1 MTVQRTESVRTQDG
15 EFDLRIWSPD
25 AGGPAVLVI
34 QEIFGVGEYIEAVA
48 GDLVE
53 LGYVAAAPDMFWR
66 LRPGWR
72 AGHDDEG
79 LAASVDLAARFDFA
93 TGVTDVAAAYRHL
106 AALPEVTGDVAVVGF
121 CFGGTV
127 AFASAAEISPAAV
140 LSFYGSGVPGRL
152 DLLDR
157 ITAPLQLHFGGQDPY
172 IPAAKVADV
181 AAAVEGRANVEL
193 HIQPDGGHAF
203 HNRVAPQFH
212 QPEPAAR
219 AWALA
224 VRFLRE
230 HLG

>member
-1 MTVQRTESVRTQDG
+1 MRTQDG
-15 EFDLRIWSPD
+15 EFDLKIWSP
-25 AGGPAVLVI
+25 AGGGPAVLVI
-34 QEIFGVGEYIEAVA
+34 QEIFGVGDYIEAVA
-48 GDLVE
+48 ADLVG

-79 LAASVDLAARFDFA
+79 LAESMDLAGRYDPA
-93 TGVTDVAAAYRHL
+93 TGITDVAAAFDHL
-106 AALPEVTGDVAVVGF
+106 SRLPEVTGGVAVLGF

-127 AFASAAEISPAAV
+127 AFASAAEITPAAV
-140 LSFYGSGVPGRL
+140 LSFYGSGVPAQL

-172 IPAAKVADV
+172 IPAEKVADV
-181 AAAVEGRANVEL
+181 AAAVEGRPNVEL

-203 HNRVAPQFH
+203 HNRVAPRFY
-212 QPEPAAR
+212 QPEPAER

-224 VRFLRE
+224 VRFLER
-230 HLG
+230 HLRG